1 MRLMRLMRRVTLVLA
16 FGLAFAFCALPQE
29 TRPATANQQQEGEQG
44 DPWIWWKWA
53 NFLILA
59 AGLGYLINKHA
70 PPFFAQRAREIEE
83 SLLEAAKA
91 KQDAEARA
99 ASIDKRLAD
108 LDREIEG
115 LRQAARAETAAEG
128 ERLRRESEQH
138 LQRIQQQTG
147 QEIELMINGARHEL
161 RKYAALLALDLAEQR
176 IHSRLTKDV
185 QEELMDG
192 FLQDLR
198 MRVKPGV
205 TAER

>member
-1 MRLMRLMRRVTLVLA
+1 MRRATLALTI
-16 FGLAFAFCALPQE
+16 GLIFTCCAVPQE
-29 TRPATANQQQEGEQG
+29 TRQTPAAGQEGEQR
-44 DPWIWWKWA
+44 DPWIGWKWA

-59 AGLGYLINKHA
+59 AGLGYLISKHA
-70 PPFFAQRAREIEE
+70 PPYFAARSKEIEQ
-83 SLLEAAKA
+83 SLLEAAQA
-91 KQDAEARA
+91 RRDAEARA
-99 ASIDKRLAD
+99 AGIDKRLAD

-128 ERLRRESEQH
+128 ERLRRETERH
-138 LQRIQQQTG
+138 LQRIQQQAG
-147 QEIELMINGARHEL
+147 QEIDLMINGARHDL

>member
-1 MRLMRLMRRVTLVLA
+1 MRRITLVLA
-16 FGLAFAFCALPQE
+16 FGLTFAFSALPQE
-29 TRPATANQQQEGEQG
+29 SRPAPETQQESERG

-59 AGLGYLINKHA
+59 AGFGYLISKHA
-70 PPFFAQRAREIEE
+70 PPYFAARSREIEE
-83 SLLEAAKA
+83 SLVEAAKA
-91 KQDAEARA
+91 KQDAEAHA

-108 LDREIEG
+108 LDREIES
-115 LRQAARAETAAEG
+115 LRQTARAETAAES
-128 ERLRRESEQH
+128 ERLRSETERH
-138 LQRIQQQTG
+138 LQRIQKQG
-147 QEIELMINGARHEL
+147 AQEIELMVSAARSEL
-161 RKYAALLALDLAEQR
+161 RKYAALLALDLAEQH